1 MRRPHSPPSSR
12 ALIGRLA
19 GAGPGLGPGGCRQH
33 GGSRRGAFSRA
44 CGRGGSR
51 PGLGTWLVGGGR
63 SPFLRWTISSVVG
76 CYHEVESEHLAAGEE
91 GGPCTLHLGACAQVP
106 RVDEIRGAAAFD
118 SLGAAD
124 PGAGVCHAAQLAG
137 RCRQVYL
144 HCAGCREVAGPARR
158 HRRELH
164 GGRCE
169 PLPHRSRRPHLG
181 GDRGH
186 DCRRRPSCFCSFMVL
201 SFPQVATDY
210 PHEAAY

>member
-1 MRRPHSPPSSR
+1 MCPDCSS
-12 ALIGRLA
+12 ALTRDRIGN
-19 GAGPGLGPGGCRQH
+19 
-33 GGSRRGAFSRA
+33 
-44 CGRGGSR
+44 
-51 PGLGTWLVGGGR
+51 
-63 SPFLRWTISSVVG
+63 WTDRTDSS
-76 CYHEVESEHLAAGEE
+76 CCS
-91 GGPCTLHLGACAQVP
+91 CQVP

-124 PGAGVCHAAQLAG
+124 PGAGVCHAVQLAG

-186 DCRRRPSCFCSFMVL
+186 DCRFVSPSPAFR
-201 SFPQVATDY
+201 
-210 PHEAAY
+210 